1 MSKYID
7 FLVVPQGREP
17 SLNFRLPSWL
27 VKTILIAVI
36 MWLIGLI
43 TATFFYGKLS
53 GRALT
58 ADLLENENERL
69 RDYNAKVVE
78 IENSFRKNLALTAR
92 IAEMAGIKLEDIN
105 PSFNVNYD
113 SMITDSSGRM
123 VIAGIAGDPVPLSI
137 EELEKLTTPKGRPLY
152 GWITRG
158 YNPDGHGGKEKHEG
172 IDIAVKEGTPI
183 VATATGEVSF
193 SGWDKIFGNL
203 LIINHKNGLQTVY
216 GHNQK
221 NIVGKGQ
228 KVYKGDVIALSGNT
242 GRSSAP
248 HLHYEIIKDGE
259 PIDPSPYLD

>member
-17 SLNFRLPSWL
+17 SMNIRLQSWL
-27 VKTILIAVI
+27 VKVLLVALV

-43 TATFFYGKLS
+43 TATIFYGKLS
-53 GRALT
+53 SRALT

-69 RDYNAKVVE
+69 RDYNSKVVD

-92 IAEMAGIKLEDIN
+92 IAEMAGIEIEN
-105 PSFNVNYD
+105 VNSTFNVNYD
-113 SMITDSSGRM
+113 SLVTDSSGRT
-123 VIAGIAGDPVPLSI
+123 VIAGLAADIIPLSV

-158 YNPDGHGGKEKHEG
+158 FNPDGSGGKEKHVG

-183 VATATGEVSF
+183 VSTATGIVTF
-193 SGWDKIFGNL
+193 AGWDKIFGNM
-203 LIINHKNGLQTVY
+203 LIVDHQNGFQTVY

-221 NIVGKGQ
+221 NLVNKGK

-248 HLHYEIIKDGE
+248 HLHYEVVKDGE

>member
-27 VKTILIAVI
+27 VKVLFGVVLFWIL
-36 MWLIGLI
+36 GLI
-43 TATFFYGKLS
+43 VATLFYGKLS
-53 GRALT
+53 SRALT
-58 ADLLENENERL
+58 ADTLEIENDRL
-69 RDYNAKVVE
+69 RDYNAKVLE
-78 IENSFRKNLALTAR
+78 IESSFRKNMALTAR
-92 IAEMAGIKLEDIN
+92 IAEMAGIEIENIN
-105 PSFNVNYD
+105 SSFSANYD
-113 SMITDSSGRM
+113 SIVTDSSGRTI
-123 VIAGIAGDPVPLSI
+123 IAGFPGDPVPLSI
-137 EELEKLTTPKGRPLY
+137 DELEKLRTPKGRPLY

-158 YNPDGHGGKEKHEG
+158 FNPEGKDGKEKHEG

-183 VATATGEVSF
+183 VATATGNVAY

-203 LIINHKNGLQTVY
+203 LIIDHGNNFQTVY

-221 NIVGKGQ
+221 NIVSKGQ

-248 HLHYEIIKDGE
+248 HLHYEVLENGE
-259 PIDPSPYLD
+259 PVDPSPYMD